1 MSFGRIKK
9 KFKTLNWYPWF
20 YIPKK
25 IIIESFPRTKLNLK
39 VWRFCVNPWQDDGLL
54 NFFQNRSKTRFHK
67 TPFCN
72 LINITFWR
80 LTFWVKWAEDNKAQI
95 TSGCVNLFLYNMQ
108 ENAFLPLQTDLYTTT
123 FMADFQS
130 LGRLAYWVKAL
141 PGSRLPVQSQLD
153 TWLGLRNQPRYNVLG
168 NLWVKTVKTQWLTY
182 QVSEGVPSIMAKS

>member
-39 VWRFCVNPWQDDGLL
+39 VNPWQDDGLL

-80 LTFWVKWAEDNKAQI
+80 LTFWVKCAEDNKAQV
-95 TSGCVNLFLYNMQ
+95 TSGCVNLFLYNAGKCIFAITNRFIYHHVYGRFSKFG
-108 ENAFLPLQTDLYTTT
+108 ET
-123 FMADFQS
+123 S
-130 LGRLAYWVKAL
+130 L
-141 PGSRLPVQSQLD
+141 
-153 TWLGLRNQPRYNVLG
+153 LG
-168 NLWVKTVKTQWLTY
+168 
-182 QVSEGVPSIMAKS
+182 